1 MGRLFWRPLF
11 PIPKIRH
18 NPVSSRF
25 MNPHFP
31 AMFVSEDLDLCGQL
45 RGGKAPARVED
56 VAENAAGV
64 VSR

>member
-1 MGRLFWRPLF
+1 
-11 PIPKIRH
+11 
-18 NPVSSRF
+18 